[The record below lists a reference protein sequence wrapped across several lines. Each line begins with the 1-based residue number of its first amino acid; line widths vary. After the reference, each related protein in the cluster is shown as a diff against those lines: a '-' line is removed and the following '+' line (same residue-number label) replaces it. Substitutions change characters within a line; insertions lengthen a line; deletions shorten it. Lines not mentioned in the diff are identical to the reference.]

1 MRAGARRSERACPR
15 CVSEQNLWC
24 IECTPQVFAALP
36 LWASSQVDKR
46 VPLPSTRTYPPVS
59 HHPMP
64 ARRTPSRSPAKARP
78 TKASAAA
85 PAAALQGRSRDHPY
99 VIGVPWWLE
108 DADPSERAS
117 DWATGHTRYAGIMLG
132 FAALALLGLRFF
144 PPAWTTSPAD
154 VAASALLSPAWLCG
168 LRAAA
173 ALLVLLLVLHLVLG
187 PAKTQSESRL
197 DGSEVFLRI
206 GGCWRLGGLTQCGWI
221 LVGCCSNPNR

>member
-1 MRAGARRSERACPR
+1 
-15 CVSEQNLWC
+15 
-24 IECTPQVFAALP
+24 
-36 LWASSQVDKR
+36 
-46 VPLPSTRTYPPVS
+46 
-59 HHPMP
+59 MP

-99 VIGVPWWLE
+99 VIGEPWWLE
-108 DADPSERAS
+108 DPDASERTS
-117 DWATGHTRYAGIMLG
+117 DWATGQARYAGIMLG
-132 FAALALLGLRFF
+132 YAALALLGLRFF
-144 PPAWTTSPAD
+144 PPAWTTAPAD

-221 LVGCCSNPNR
+221 LVGCCSNPNPEPDPHPLPFPLTLPTDPSH

>member
-1 MRAGARRSERACPR
+1 MVSHLFKSISRVAGFPPCPNFIVPAPRHPLARI
-15 CVSEQNLWC
+15 V
-24 IECTPQVFAALP
+24 
-36 LWASSQVDKR
+36 
-46 VPLPSTRTYPPVS
+46 VS

-99 VIGVPWWLE
+99 VIGEPWWLE
-108 DADPSERAS
+108 DPDASERTS
-117 DWATGHTRYAGIMLG
+117 DWATGQARYAGIMLG
-132 FAALALLGLRFF
+132 YAALALLGLRFF
-144 PPAWTTSPAD
+144 PPAWTTAPAD

-221 LVGCCSNPNR
+221 LVGCCSNPNPYLARP